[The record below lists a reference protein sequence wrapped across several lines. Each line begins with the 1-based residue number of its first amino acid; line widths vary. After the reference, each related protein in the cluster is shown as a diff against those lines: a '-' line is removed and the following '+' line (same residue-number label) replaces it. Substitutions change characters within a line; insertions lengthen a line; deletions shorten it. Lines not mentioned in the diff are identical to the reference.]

1 MMDRFLWIFCL
12 VDCKPKQNL
21 DRIAK
26 ESKLAGMCSTSQW
39 VAQFRKQQKNMINRG
54 MQCIMDHFQVELPIS
69 LLK

>member
-26 ESKLAGMCSTSQW
+26 ESKLALAEAEGKIKVLSFHPVGSDYDVVSDSVHKAGPLC
-39 VAQFRKQQKNMINRG
+39 
-54 MQCIMDHFQVELPIS
+54 
-69 LLK
+69 